1 MLGHGGVKRVSEATG
16 VARGSIM
23 AGLKELKDPE
33 NRLPQG
39 RVRRSG
45 GGRKRLV
52 DRDPDLLV
60 ALEGLVDPAARG
72 DPQSPLRW
80 TCKSL
85 KQLARELGEQGHR
98 ISHVSVGILLKEL
111 GYSLQGNRKTVVATV
126 RDLHTYGGASTEL
139 NLIPD
144 PERSRTLGTLT
155 GTGPR
160 AVMISRSGRCPL
172 RTTA

>member
-1 MLGHGGVKRVSEATG
+1 MEADALIAARHQALEGILDERQRRLYAAVEAKVLGHGGVKRVSEATG

-60 ALEGLVDPAARG
+60 ALEGLV
-72 DPQSPLRW
+72 
-80 TCKSL
+80 
-85 KQLARELGEQGHR
+85 
-98 ISHVSVGILLKEL
+98 
-111 GYSLQGNRKTVVATV
+111 
-126 RDLHTYGGASTEL
+126 
-139 NLIPD
+139 
-144 PERSRTLGTLT
+144 
-155 GTGPR
+155 
-160 AVMISRSGRCPL
+160 
-172 RTTA
+172 